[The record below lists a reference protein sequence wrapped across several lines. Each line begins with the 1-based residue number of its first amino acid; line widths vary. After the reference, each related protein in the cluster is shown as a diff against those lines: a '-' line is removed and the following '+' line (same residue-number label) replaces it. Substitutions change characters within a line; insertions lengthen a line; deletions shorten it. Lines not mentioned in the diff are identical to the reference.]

1 LFDKAQRKVELPIHS
16 GDQEWAG
23 FIPTTYLIDVG
34 ATIQE
39 RYRGFG
45 IALSSSVQ
53 QSCHP
58 SSLAD
63 KRFGKRWAY
72 NLRTPWKVWP
82 DSSQ

>member
-45 IALSSSVQ
+45 IALSSSV
-53 QSCHP
+53 
-58 SSLAD
+58 
-63 KRFGKRWAY
+63 
-72 NLRTPWKVWP
+72 
-82 DSSQ
+82 